1 MLPFPT
7 RSELARRLPRLVL
20 GLVEF
25 GLGLA
30 LMVASGLGLPPWEV
44 LHQGIS
50 FHVPIPLGTVGIIA
64 GFLILLLWIPLRER
78 VGLGTLLN
86 IVLIGV
92 VIDLTLLWLREPE
105 AMALRWGFLAAGLL
119 LIGSGSGF
127 YIGAGMG
134 PGPRDGLMTGLA
146 RRGVSVGVV
155 RTFIEVTVLGA
166 GWLLGGTVGVG
177 TVLFSL
183 GVGPVVQFFLVRL
196 TMDPLPEA
204 V

>member
-1 MLPFPT
+1 MLPFPD
-7 RSELARRLPRLVL
+7 RHELARRLPRLFL

-50 FHVPIPLGTVGIIA
+50 RHVPIPLGTVGIIT
-64 GFLILLLWIPLRER
+64 GLLVLLLWIPLRER
-78 VGLGTLLN
+78 VGVGTLLN
-86 IVLIGV
+86 AVLIGV
-92 VIDLTLLWLREPE
+92 AIDLTLLWLRQPE
-105 AMALRWGFLAAGLL
+105 AMVLRWGFLVAGLL

-155 RTFIEVTVLGA
+155 RTFIEVTVLAA

-196 TMDPLPEA
+196 SMEPLPEA
-204 V
+204 A